1 MILFMLAAPLT
12 LLAQPKNFMYSSG
25 RIYVV
30 VAVLLTI
37 FIGIIYYLVRIDRKV
52 DKLRK
57 REQANH

>member
-12 LLAQPKNFMYSSG
+12 LLAQSGNFMYSSG

-37 FIGIIYYLVRIDRKV
+37 FIGIIYYLIRIDRKV
-52 DKLRK
+52 NKLRK
-57 REQANH
+57 REQANR

>member
-1 MILFMLAAPLT
+1 MLAAPLT
-12 LLAQPKNFMYSSG
+12 LLAQSGNFMYSSG

-37 FIGIIYYLVRIDRKV
+37 FIGIIYYLIRIDRKV

-57 REQANH
+57 RGQDNR

>member
-1 MILFMLAAPLT
+1 MLAAPLT
-12 LLAQPKNFMYSSG
+12 LLAQSGNFMYSSG

-37 FIGIIYYLVRIDRKV
+37 FIGIIYYLIRIDRKV